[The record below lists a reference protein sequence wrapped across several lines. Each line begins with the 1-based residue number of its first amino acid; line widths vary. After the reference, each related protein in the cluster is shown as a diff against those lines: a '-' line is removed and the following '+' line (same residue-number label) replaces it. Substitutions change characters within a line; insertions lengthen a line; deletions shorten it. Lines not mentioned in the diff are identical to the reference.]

1 MVGVTAE
8 GYGWDFIWQNLQ
20 NFMGNSMLW
29 YFLPALVLFVLV
41 ARNKEYRVIG
51 FYPYLIFVITVCNPY
66 LITIAGSVIGLADRY
81 YRFFW
86 LIPLGLTFGV
96 IIAGTMAKIKK
107 KVFKGILC
115 AVSLI
120 IVFALGSPAYLGQ
133 VAPKYMV
140 TETRYYNSESTIRI
154 SEEFHKHGIEMPVVV
169 YPDNLLYDLCQYDP
183 YHISVL
189 TRDETPRIMN
199 SFSME
204 ALQQVIADKNYEMI
218 VKYVFLSG
226 WIDQLTSEE
235 LREAFT
241 NYRVDYFVIPESQ
254 SQVLEYYEAAGC
266 VISGHTDGYYIV
278 YTQLDS

>member
-29 YFLPALVLFVLV
+29 YFFPALVLFVLV

-86 LIPLGLTFGV
+86 LLPLGLMFGV
-96 IIAGTMAKIKK
+96 AMVRCLQSVKKIFIRGAVCSAALLVIVLLGT
-107 KVFKGILC
+107 
-115 AVSLI
+115 
-120 IVFALGSPAYLGQ
+120 PPYLGQ
-133 VAPKYMV
+133 AAPEYVAR
-140 TETRYYNSESTIRI
+140 ESEYFNGENIVRI
-154 SEEFHKHGIEMPVVV
+154 SEELHEHGIAEPVVA
-169 YPDNLLYDLCQYDP
+169 YPETLLYDLCQYDP
-183 YHISVL
+183 YHISIF
-189 TRDETPRIMN
+189 TREEIPRVMN
-199 SFSME
+199 TFSME
-204 ALQQVIADKNYEMI
+204 SLQQVIADQNYEMI

-226 WIDQLTSEE
+226 WIDQLTSEQ

-241 NYRVDYFVIPESQ
+241 KYRVDYFVIPESQ

-278 YTQLDS
+278 YTQID